1 MTTPQATT
9 IVIDAQDR
17 ASRTINRISQG
28 TLKNLRQS
36 VISAGVGML
45 SLTKTIIGGLGL
57 RQGPGGPDA
66 DGGVRL

>member
-36 VISAGVGML
+36 VISTGVGML
-45 SLTKTIIGGLGL
+45 SLTK
-57 RQGPGGPDA
+57 P
-66 DGGVRL
+66 